1 MDYLFISEN
10 TTLNHVFQNLVPLC
24 MLYVVQVS
32 VWVYT
37 HVCMHVMYEGI
48 RGQLW
53 VSFLRHHPPFLF
65 NRVSHWSEL
74 TD

>member
-1 MDYLFISEN
+1 
-10 TTLNHVFQNLVPLC
+10 

-32 VWVYT
+32 MWEYT

-53 VSFLRHHPPFLF
+53 VSFLRHLCFLTG
-65 NRVSHWSEL
+65 SHTGQNLL
-74 TD
+74 TRRMWLASDP